1 MNILFL
7 ASWYPTETNPNFG
20 VFIKEHAHSIHATNN
35 KIVVLALVIHRSND
49 ILKIIHSD
57 FYDDCG
63 VRTVMIEIFSR
74 FRDLIYHF
82 LPLQYFYLIKVFK
95 KHIQSDFKPDIF
107 HSNVIF
113 PAGILGNWLSQK
125 YKKPHIITEHW
136 TRVRQFA
143 NMPVL
148 SFWGKKAYNKAV
160 RILPVSEFLKT
171 EICKSFSI
179 LDHNKFTIIGNV
191 IDSKLFYYK
200 KKDSNP
206 NELRL
211 CSIATWSY
219 LKHPAKQPEL
229 LIKAIAKVQDSYPTK
244 IKLTMIG
251 GGNKV
256 PELIKLCETLKVDA
270 EFTGYLPKNEIVK
283 KLHESDFF
291 VHPTNIETFGVVV
304 AEAILTGTPVVCS
317 DVSALRELVNNS
329 NGLLC
334 ENTVEGWSNAIL
346 KINVADFNNEKFA
359 TEMENKFN
367 IEAIGKKI
375 SSVYQSI

>member
-20 VFIKEHAHSIHATNN
+20 VFIKEHAHSIHTTENN
-35 KIVVLALVIHRSND
+35 IVVIAIVIHRSND
-49 ILKIIHSD
+49 LLKVEFSD
-57 FYDDCG
+57 FNDEFG
-63 VRTVMIEIFSR
+63 VRTVLIEIYSR
-74 FRDLIYHF
+74 FRDVIYHF
-82 LPLQYFYLIKVFK
+82 LPLQYFYINKVFK
-95 KHIQSDFKPDIF
+95 KHIQTDFQPDIF

-125 YKKPHIITEHW
+125 HKKPHIITEHW

-143 NMPVL
+143 NIPIL
-148 SFWGKKAYNKAV
+148 SLLGRKAYNNAV

-171 EICKSFSI
+171 EICNSFSI
-179 LDHNKFTIIGNV
+179 FNNNKFTIVGNV

-200 KKDSNP
+200 KKESNP

-211 CSIATWSY
+211 CSIATWTY

-229 LIKAIAKVQDSYPTK
+229 IINAIAKIQDSYPKK

-270 EFTGYLPKNEIVK
+270 EFTGYLHKNEIVK

-317 DVSALRELVNNS
+317 DDSALREIVNDS
-329 NGLLC
+329 NGVLC
-334 ENTVEGWSNAIL
+334 KNTVESWAEALIKL
-346 KINVADFNNEKFA
+346 EEIKFDREKFSS
-359 TEMENKFN
+359 EMKTKFN
-367 IEAIGKKI
+367 LENIGTLI
-375 SSVYQSI
+375 NTVYKSI

>member
-20 VFIKEHAHSIHATNN
+20 VFIKEHAHSIHTTENN
-35 KIVVLALVIHRSND
+35 IVVLAIVIHRSNHL
-49 ILKIIHSD
+49 LKVELSD
-57 FYDDCG
+57 FIDECG
-63 VRTVMIEIFSR
+63 VRTVLIEIFSR
-74 FRDLIYHF
+74 FRDEIYHF
-82 LPLQYFYLIKVFK
+82 LPFQFFYLNKVFR

-136 TRVRQFA
+136 TRIRQFA
-143 NMPVL
+143 NMPIL
-148 SFWGKKAYNKAV
+148 SLFGKKSYNNAV

-171 EICKSFSI
+171 EICNSFSI
-179 LDHNKFTIIGNV
+179 LNNNKFTIVGNV

-200 KKDSNP
+200 KKESNP

-211 CSIATWSY
+211 CSIATWTY

-229 LIKAIAKVQDSYPTK
+229 IINAIAKVQDNYPKK

-317 DVSALRELVNNS
+317 DDSALREIINDS
-329 NGLLC
+329 NGVLC
-334 ENTVEGWSNAIL
+334 KNTVESWAEALIKLENL
-346 KINVADFNNEKFA
+346 KFDREKFSS
-359 TEMENKFN
+359 EMKTKFN
-367 IEAIGKKI
+367 LENIGI
-375 SSVYQSI
+375 LINTVYKSI